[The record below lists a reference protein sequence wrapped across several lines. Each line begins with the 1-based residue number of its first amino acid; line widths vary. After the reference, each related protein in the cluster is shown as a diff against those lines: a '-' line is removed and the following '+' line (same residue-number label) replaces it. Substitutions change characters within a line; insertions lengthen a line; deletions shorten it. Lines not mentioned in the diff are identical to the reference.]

1 MYITNGDQ
9 YNIEIK
15 QLANEK
21 YIESCL
27 YMIKTVKKEKFA
39 LTDNHLQRRNDV
51 ARVALKAETVQQGA
65 NILKNDFPGE
75 YIVHGDKMRGN
86 VEYELREAK
95 KQKLIDY
102 KPMYDPITF
111 KIPDEHREQIQEW
124 IDNDFRKR
132 INGEITRSRCLSMIG
147 PTQHGPPT
155 LLPDTTNFNTFD
167 INENDPIELQCPV
180 TNSPDLSIQWSKNNE
195 DLDPMWSSSN
205 LVIKRFLLKIR
216 QAHLT
221 DAADG
226 AISTNVD
233 NTEPQ
238 NVMPWEADSL
248 HGEAPEFVS
257 RSDDDQTGPTKVI
270 QPEET
275 LQFFGDDPQNISV
288 DLDKT
293 AMLNCRVQTNDPTT
307 KIQWLK
313 KINIQQLFRPDA
325 IVFGSEQYENVGQ
338 FQEQQLQQN
347 SKNILSRPLI
357 ISQVTNKDNG
367 QYICLIQNEKATKY
381 KKVFIDVI
389 DNHYGVTS
397 SANLNNHLLYVIIV
411 ALCVLGVI
419 LFFLFCCRHR
429 RLKTNNHYH
438 SHHSHFTDGIKSS
451 IKPRQPLVHQKGPMV
466 PATTTRTSND
476 YIANSVD
483 SIPITRQSQ
492 RQRYVNTLSSDLASV
507 TSSNL
512 YYARVQAF

>member
-1 MYITNGDQ
+1 MNQFDLLIFLFFAGHIT
-9 YNIEIK
+9 
-15 QLANEK
+15 
-21 YIESCL
+21 
-27 YMIKTVKKEKFA
+27 
-39 LTDNHLQRRNDV
+39 
-51 ARVALKAETVQQGA
+51 AR
-65 NILKNDFPGE
+65 
-75 YIVHGDKMRGN
+75 
-86 VEYELREAK
+86 
-95 KQKLIDY
+95 
-102 KPMYDPITF
+102 
-111 KIPDEHREQIQEW
+111 
-124 IDNDFRKR
+124 
-132 INGEITRSRCLSMIG
+132 
-147 PTQHGPPT
+147 GPPT

-195 DLDPMWSSSN
+195 DLDPMWSPSN

-221 DAADG
+221 DAGLYKCDVVNGFGSIQVQFRINIKSDG

-233 NTEPQ
+233 NNEPQ

-248 HGEAPEFVS
+248 HGKAPEFVS
-257 RSDDDQTGPTKVI
+257 RSDGDQTGPTKVI
-270 QPEET
+270 QPEGTTVRLKCLASGKPLPEIRWKKNGKILSADEYGIT
-275 LQFFGDDPQNISV
+275 QSQILIIKNLRQSDTGSYTCELFNSFGAINATYILAVTEKLQFFGDDPQNISV

-313 KINIQQLFRPDA
+313 QINLQQLFRPDA
-325 IVFGSEQYENVGQ
+325 IVFDSEQYENVEQ

-367 QYICLIQNEKATKY
+367 QYICLIQNDKATKY

-429 RLKTNNHYH
+429 CRKTNNHHY
-438 SHHSHFTDGIKSS
+438 SHRLHFTDGIKSS
-451 IKPRQPLVHQKGPMV
+451 VKPRQPLIHHKGPMV
-466 PATTTRTSND
+466 PSTTTRTSND

-483 SIPITRQSQ
+483 SIPISRQYQ
-492 RQRYVNTLSSDLASV
+492 QQRYVNTLSSDLASV
-507 TSSNL
+507 TSSDL
-512 YYARVQAF
+512 YYAQVQAF